1 MSTEKT
7 AINKRDKVCP
17 LKDSVFW
24 TAEKSMLSVMLS
36 IINIIRTNLEVE
48 SVRIG
53 VVGMIEWRILFY
65 IGYHHTHL
73 R

>member
-17 LKDSVFW
+17 LKSVFW
-24 TAEKSMLSVMLS
+24 TANKSILSVMLS
-36 IINIIRTNLEVE
+36 IINIIRTYLEVE
-48 SVRIG
+48 SDRIG
-53 VVGMIEWRILFY
+53 VVEWRILFY

>member
-1 MSTEKT
+1 MSAEET
-7 AINKRDKVCP
+7 AINKREKVCP

-24 TAEKSMLSVMLS
+24 TAKKSMLSVMLS

-53 VVGMIEWRILFY
+53 VVEWRILFY